1 MPNTPQVPISSRSS
15 RMLPIPV
22 SSWLANVEL
31 VCLISV
37 IIRLELYW
45 TSELLGQYG
54 FEGTTCLFDQL
65 GFTFTRME
73 PGRFS
78 FCALSNFSNAIDYSK
93 RWNPLH
99 GLQSLSNVRSRNS
112 NQELGHWHWCI
123 DTDHQTSAKLTPD
136 QAVQIKTMRCFQQ
149 PDDTLGS
156 TYKSCLYASN
166 KRNPDLWNLLSLME
180 LNANKSA
187 PNEVRSISKSRCAM
201 WWNYVRNCSNISTTT
216 LSVECVIGWRFRH
229 LG

>member
-1 MPNTPQVPISSRSS
+1 MVSRGQ
-15 RMLPIPV
+15 
-22 SSWLANVEL
+22 LA
-31 VCLISV
+31 CLINSV
-37 IIRLELYW
+37 LH
-45 TSELLGQYG
+45 SLG
-54 FEGTTCLFDQL
+54 
-65 GFTFTRME
+65 
-73 PGRFS
+73 
-78 FCALSNFSNAIDYSK
+78 
-93 RWNPLH
+93 WNPGDFRFVLCQTLAMLSITVKD
-99 GLQSLSNVRSRNS
+99 GIFYTGYKSLSNIRSRNS

-123 DTDHQTSAKLTPD
+123 DTDHQTSAGLTPD

-216 LSVECVIGWRFRH
+216 LSVECVIGWRFCH